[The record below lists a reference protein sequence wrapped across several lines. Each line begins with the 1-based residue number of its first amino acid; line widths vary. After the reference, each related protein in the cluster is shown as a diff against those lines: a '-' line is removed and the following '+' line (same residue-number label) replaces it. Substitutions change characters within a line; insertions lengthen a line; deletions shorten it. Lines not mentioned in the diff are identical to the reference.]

1 MILRAEGLAMA
12 TETDV
17 WRTAWIIA
25 DEYGADGVSFAA
37 QMAKSFEIGGKAEDQ
52 KVWVSIMEKVEALT
66 SRGDIAAHRPQ

>member
-1 MILRAEGLAMA
+1 MT
-12 TETDV
+12 TETDE

-66 SRGDIAAHRPQ
+66 SPGDVATHRPQ